1 LAYHKTYTTNMS
13 LLIDA
18 AAAALAKVT
27 RTVNLYFEVDKAQKL
42 VAQHRAF
49 LHKQKL
55 EAEAAARL
63 VAIDNLFEIRDPV
76 RIAEIYAA
84 RRARRAA
91 KSAYKAN
98 AAIRKSRRRDNAIGA
113 TWLARRRNLRVLR
126 AIARSLISPA
136 ARVRRFIARN
146 SP

>member
-1 LAYHKTYTTNMS
+1 MS

-84 RRARRAA
+84 RRARRARRAA
-91 KSAYKAN
+91 KRAHKAK
-98 AAIRKSRRRDNAIGA
+98 AAIRKSRRRDKAIGA
-113 TWLARRRNLRVLR
+113 TRLARRRYLRVLR
-126 AIARSLISPA
+126 AIARSLMSPA

>member
-1 LAYHKTYTTNMS
+1 MS

-27 RTVNLYFEVDKAQKL
+27 RTVNLYFEVKKATNL

-55 EAEAAARL
+55 ETEAAA
-63 VAIDNLFEIRDPV
+63 AAAA
-76 RIAEIYAA
+76 IAEKYAARRA

-91 KSAYKAN
+91 KSAYKAK
-98 AAIRKSRRRDNAIGA
+98 AAIRKSRRRDKAIGA
-113 TWLARRRNLRVLR
+113 TRLAKWRYDRVLR
-126 AIARSLISPA
+126 ATACRLISPA
-136 ARVRRFIARN
+136 AQVIRFIRRH
-146 SP
+146 SR